1 MTTFQAVTPSEAHVW
16 ALGLSLPELTNAAKA
31 KRDWALAEAL
41 DAKADVAFASG
52 DAAKGKYLRTRAL
65 GAANRAVRFSDLA
78 NQGVRFSN

>member
-1 MTTFQAVTPSEAHVW
+1 MTTFQAVTPGEAHVW

-31 KRDWALAEAL
+31 NRDWALAEAL
-41 DAKADVAFASG
+41 DKKADAAFAAG
-52 DAAKGKYLRTRAL
+52 DDAKGKYLRTRAL